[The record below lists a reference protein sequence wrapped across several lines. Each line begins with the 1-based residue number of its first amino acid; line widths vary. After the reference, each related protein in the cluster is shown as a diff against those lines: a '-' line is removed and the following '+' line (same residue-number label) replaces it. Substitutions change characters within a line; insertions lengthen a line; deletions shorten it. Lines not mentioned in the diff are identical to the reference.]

1 MLKIEA
7 FYFSITRKM
16 VATFGTIFNEIVVP
30 RFDTAGNVT
39 QVMKVPLSYAPKER
53 VLARLKGDEN
63 IDHKAATTLPRI
75 SFELMSIEY
84 DASRKLNPIQIQRP
98 VANEDGSYKRQF
110 VPVPY
115 NYHFSLWIY
124 AKNVEDGL
132 TILEQ
137 ILPFFTPEFPTKL
150 NLIPE
155 MNVSINV
162 PIILNGVQSEDTYEG
177 DFKDEN
183 RKIIW
188 TLDFTMKG
196 YLYGPIRTDAIIKFA
211 NVNFYAPAVDNLV
224 DAVGNSAPVD
234 RVTSQPGLTANGE
247 PTSNIALTIPYQE
260 IEANDDYGF
269 INIVYGDLEDNS

>member
-1 MLKIEA
+1 MLKLEA

-30 RFDTAGNVT
+30 RFDTEGNVT
-39 QVMKVPLSYAPKER
+39 QILKVPLSYAPKER
-53 VLARLKGDEN
+53 VLVRLKGDEG
-63 IDHKAATTLPRI
+63 IDHKAAITLPRI

-98 VANEDGSYKRQF
+98 VANENGSYKRQF

-115 NYHFSLWIY
+115 NYHFTLWIY

-155 MNVSINV
+155 MNVSVNV

-177 DFKDEN
+177 DFKNEN

-211 NVNFYAPAVDNLV
+211 NVNFYAPAVDNLA

-269 INIVYGDLEDNS
+269 INIVYGDLDS